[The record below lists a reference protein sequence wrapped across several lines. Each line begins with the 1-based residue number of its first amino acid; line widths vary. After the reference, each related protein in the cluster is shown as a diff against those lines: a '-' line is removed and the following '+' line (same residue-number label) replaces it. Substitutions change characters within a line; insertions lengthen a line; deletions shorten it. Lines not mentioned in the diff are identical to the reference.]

1 MTSPLD
7 KLGTERISRLI
18 FRYSAPAILSTLI
31 DAAYNAADR
40 IFVGRVCGE
49 DALAAITVCFSPTLF
64 TLAVSMTIG
73 QGAATVMSIA
83 LGAGK
88 RELAEKYLAQA
99 FVLFAFVSILAACV
113 GMPFLP
119 QILTLFG
126 ATEKILLDACAYF
139 SVILAGMVFDQISYG
154 INNLIRVEG
163 RPVLAMSVI
172 LVGGLTNVALD
183 WLFLVV
189 FGWGVRGAALATI
202 TAQACASAV
211 VLVYYFGGFSVLKV
225 RRKNIFPSVAEVR
238 AILSA
243 GSPAFILQ
251 TLAAV
256 AVSVMVLQARKY
268 GAEPALTVIG
278 VCATVT
284 FFLFLPVVG
293 LSMGVQPIIGYNW
306 GAENLKRV
314 RRAFGRALF
323 FATLICTSG
332 FLVAEICPRAIFNIF
347 LGEESALLDM
357 GETALRLMVAGY
369 PFIGINIIASGYFQS
384 TKRPRISITLTML
397 RQLAF
402 LVPAMLVLP
411 HFFGLN
417 GLWASFPV
425 GDFSAFLATL
435 VFVLIERRRVFGRL
449 D

>member
-1 MTSPLD
+1 
-7 KLGTERISRLI
+7 
-18 FRYSAPAILSTLI
+18 
-31 DAAYNAADR
+31 
-40 IFVGRVCGE
+40 
-49 DALAAITVCFSPTLF
+49 
-64 TLAVSMTIG
+64 
-73 QGAATVMSIA
+73 
-83 LGAGK
+83 
-88 RELAEKYLAQA
+88 
-99 FVLFAFVSILAACV
+99 
-113 GMPFLP
+113 
-119 QILTLFG
+119 
-126 ATEKILLDACAYF
+126 
-139 SVILAGMVFDQISYG
+139 
-154 INNLIRVEG
+154 
-163 RPVLAMSVI
+163 
-172 LVGGLTNVALD
+172 
-183 WLFLVV
+183 
-189 FGWGVRGAALATI
+189 
-202 TAQACASAV
+202 
-211 VLVYYFGGFSVLKV
+211 
-225 RRKNIFPSVAEVR
+225 
-238 AILSA
+238 
-243 GSPAFILQ
+243 
-251 TLAAV
+251 
-256 AVSVMVLQARKY
+256 MVLQARKY

-332 FLVAEICPRAIFNIF
+332 FLVAEIYPRAIFNIF